1 MKAPEFFKKSK
12 KLMITAAALTAL
24 AACAFGVTAAT
35 ADPGSDSDPIV
46 TKSYVDSA
54 IANALGSGT
63 PSVSG
68 DASYE
73 VVFAEAGQKIIA
85 TGSTEMILRSGSA
98 LTVAPGSDG
107 VSDMTRGIDMKNN
120 YTVYANHLM
129 LIPRDA
135 GRGIRMQ
142 TDGYVM
148 VRGSY
153 EIQ

>member
-1 MKAPEFFKKSK
+1 MKAPEFFKKMK
-12 KLMITAAALTAL
+12 KMAAIAAAVAVLGT
-24 AACAFGVTAAT
+24 CAFVVTAAT
-35 ADPGSDSDPIV
+35 SDPGSDSDPIV

-63 PSVSG
+63 SSPSG
-68 DASYE
+68 DNSYE
-73 VVFAEAGQKIIA
+73 VVFAEAGQRIIA
-85 TGSTEMILRSGSA
+85 TGSTEMILRSGNA
-98 LTVAPGSDG
+98 LVVAPGTDG

-120 YTVYANHLM
+120 YTVYTNHLM
-129 LIPRDA
+129 LIPRDD

>member
-1 MKAPEFFKKSK
+1 
-12 KLMITAAALTAL
+12 MITAAALTAL

-73 VVFAEAGQKIIA
+73 VVFAEAGRRLLQP
-85 TGSTEMILRSGSA
+85 A
-98 LTVAPGSDG
+98 L
-107 VSDMTRGIDMKNN
+107 
-120 YTVYANHLM
+120 
-129 LIPRDA
+129 PR
-135 GRGIRMQ
+135 
-142 TDGYVM
+142 
-148 VRGSY
+148 
-153 EIQ
+153 

>member
-1 MKAPEFFKKSK
+1 M
-12 KLMITAAALTAL
+12 
-24 AACAFGVTAAT
+24 
-35 ADPGSDSDPIV
+35 

-63 PSVSG
+63 SSPSG
-68 DASYE
+68 DNSYE
-73 VVFAEAGQKIIA
+73 VVFAEAGQRIIA
-85 TGSTEMILRSGSA
+85 TGSAEMILRSGNA
-98 LTVAPGSDG
+98 LVVAPGTDG
-107 VSDMTRGIDMKNN
+107 VSDMTRGLDMKNN
-120 YTVYANHLM
+120 YTVYTNHLM
-129 LIPRDA
+129 LIPRDD

>member
-1 MKAPEFFKKSK
+1 M
-12 KLMITAAALTAL
+12 
-24 AACAFGVTAAT
+24 
-35 ADPGSDSDPIV
+35 
-46 TKSYVDSA
+46 DSA

-107 VSDMTRGIDMKNN
+107 VSDMTRGIDMKKQL
-120 YTVYANHLM
+120 YCLRKSPM
-129 LIPRDA
+129 LIPRDD

>member
-1 MKAPEFFKKSK
+1 MKAPEFFKKTK
-12 KLMITAAALTAL
+12 KLIAVAAAVAAL
-24 AACAFGVTAAT
+24 GTCAFAVTAAT

-54 IANALGSGT
+54 IANALGNGT
-63 PSVSG
+63 SSSQG
-68 DASYE
+68 DNAYE
-73 VVFAEAGQKIIA
+73 VVFVEAGQKIIA
-85 TGSTEMILRSGSA
+85 TGATEMILRSGNA

-129 LIPRDA
+129 LIPRDD